1 MGSISRPMNPLKRAF
16 DLAVAATILVLA
28 SPLLF
33 AVALAEKLSGQDV
46 FFRQQRVGLGLRPFG
61 VIKFTTMPKGSEKLG
76 MLTAADD
83 KRPTRLGRFLR
94 KTKIN
99 ELPQLINVLRGEMSL
114 VGPRPLLDKQ
124 VARYE
129 QHVQQAIAKVR
140 PGITGLGSLF
150 FSAEDELLASVP
162 DKDRFY
168 DEVVLLQKGR
178 LEIYYCE
185 NWSLWLDLQIVLLTL
200 AILVSGQRYL
210 PRDVQPLVV
219 GFDAQVEA
227 FRKRYAAM

>member
-1 MGSISRPMNPLKRAF
+1 MSVFKRAL
-16 DLAVAATILVLA
+16 DLAGAGTLFVLI
-28 SPLLF
+28 SPLLLG
-33 AVALAEKLSGQDV
+33 VALAEKLTGQDV
-46 FFRQQRVGLGLRPFG
+46 FFSQPRVGRGLRPFG
-61 VIKFTTMPKGSEKLG
+61 LIKFTTMPKGSEKLG
-76 MLTAADD
+76 MLAAADD

-114 VGPRPLLDKQ
+114 VGPRPLFDKQ

-129 QHVQQAIAKVR
+129 QTVQQAIARMR

-168 DEVVLLQKGR
+168 DDVVLPQKGR
-178 LEIYYCE
+178 LEVYYYE
-185 NWSLWLDLQIVLLTL
+185 NWSFWLDLQILLLTL
-200 AILVSGQRYL
+200 VAVLSGRRYFPRQVHGLVA
-210 PRDVQPLVV
+210 
-219 GFDAQVEA
+219 GFDAQVET
-227 FRKRYAAM
+227 FRQRNSG